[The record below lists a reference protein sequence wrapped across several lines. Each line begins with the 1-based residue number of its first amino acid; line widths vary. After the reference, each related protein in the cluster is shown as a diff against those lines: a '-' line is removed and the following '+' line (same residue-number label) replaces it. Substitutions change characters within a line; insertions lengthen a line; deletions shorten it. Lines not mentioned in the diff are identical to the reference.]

1 MTHNKYMGIYVDF
14 KLDISLF
21 LPRRSSRIDIK
32 YFEATAQ
39 RLRCEIMFWILQRT
53 FYKFKDICI
62 G

>member
-1 MTHNKYMGIYVDF
+1 MGIYVDF
-14 KLDISLF
+14 KLEISLF
-21 LPRRSSRIDIK
+21 LLLRSSRIDIK